1 MRIVEDSP
9 QRLVLRDQSI
19 WITAACAASSAF
31 LLYEL
36 YINQRLGTQAAIVLL
51 FAFFGFAFLRV
62 SNIEFDKV
70 SQVCILSKLSVFK
83 RTRLTIRFA
92 DIADVKIDIEPLNTD
107 SQREN
112 CRFSLATASSVI
124 PLSDIYQPDIKRY
137 NEIRNTILEALGKQ
151 EALASQPD
159 PVQSLIQQGR
169 IIDAVALLRQRE
181 NLDLEAA
188 RKRVDEIRKLEN
200 KD

>member
-19 WITAACAASSAF
+19 WITAICVVASAF

-36 YINQRLGTQAAIVLL
+36 YINQEIGTQAAIVLF
-51 FAFFGFAFLRV
+51 FALFGFAFLRI

-70 SQVCILSKLSVFK
+70 SQVCILNKFSVFK
-83 RTRLTIRFA
+83 GIRLTIRFA
-92 DIADVKIDIEPLNTD
+92 DITDIKIDIEPLTD

-112 CRFSLATASSVI
+112 CRLSLATASGMI

-159 PVQSLIQQGR
+159 PVQSLIQQGG